1 MARVQVKM
9 PEELLVKLSKL
20 GSQTD
25 VIAERV
31 LEAGG
36 EVVLQKVKS
45 NLAAAVGNG
54 TKHKSRSTGELES
67 SIGLSPTKLDK
78 NGNYNIKIG
87 FAEPRSD
94 GLSNAMLANLI
105 EYGKSGQPPRP
116 FLKPAKSA
124 SKAECLNVMKRT
136 LEEEIEKL

>member
-1 MARVQVKM
+1 MNVSINS
-9 PEELLVKLSKL
+9 LV
-20 GSQTD
+20 T
-25 VIAERV
+25 V
-31 LEAGG
+31 L
-36 EVVLQKVKS
+36 
-45 NLAAAVGNG
+45 
-54 TKHKSRSTGELES
+54 LES